1 VNRILRE
8 HQIEQSNNPDNP
20 NQNKCAQAV
29 AKWLGVADKVRYL
42 HSIHDVVRAARTR
55 FTVRSRLSEAKKLL
69 PKKKL
74 TVSQFRKI
82 AQDISDKAYGGEVR
96 KATYYCPN
104 TQKSW
109 IEETRTCY
117 NPAAFIIRTPNHAIG
132 LDSTGKVVVD
142 TAPRKSDRRTVTHVY
157 MVCWDKPT
165 KTELFGGF
173 VEE

>member
-1 VNRILRE
+1 MSYRE
-8 HQIEQSNNPDNP
+8 NQISESNNPDNP
-20 NQNKCAQAV
+20 NQNMCAQAV
-29 AKWLGVADKVRYL
+29 AKWLGVAEKVRYL
-42 HSIHDVVRAARTR
+42 HNVDDLVRAARTK

-96 KATYYCPN
+96 KAEYYCPDN
-104 TQKSW
+104 HKNW
-109 IEETRTCY
+109 IQETRTCY
-117 NPAAFIIRTPNHAIG
+117 DPAAFILRTPNHAIG

-142 TAPRKSDRRTVTHVY
+142 TNPRKSDRRTVTHVY
-157 MVCWDKPT
+157 MVCWGEPS

>member
-1 VNRILRE
+1 MNYRE
-8 HQIEQSNNPDNP
+8 KQIKESNNKDNP
-20 NQNKCAQAV
+20 NQNECAQAV

-42 HSIHDVVRAARTR
+42 HNIGDLVRASRKK

-96 KATYYCPN
+96 KAEYYCPTN
-104 TQKSW
+104 KRWW

-117 NPAAFIIRTPNHAIG
+117 DPAAFIIRTPDHAIG

-157 MVCWDKPT
+157 MVCWGEPS
-165 KTELFGGF
+165 KTELFGGW
-173 VEE
+173 VED